1 MDMKSLRRQIGVVSQ
16 EPLLFEGTIADNIR
30 YGKGEDEEVTKE
42 EIVAAAKAASCHE
55 FISKFPDG
63 YETVVGSRGG
73 KISGGQKQRIAIARA
88 LLRNPPIL
96 ILDEATS
103 ALDSKSEREVRSA
116 SNHNPSNT
124 YVTHKYRLLR
134 SNTGTECN

>member
-1 MDMKSLRRQIGVVSQ
+1 MVRGDQKTFCFDCTIRIKVISNAIDTSIRTMDIKSLRRQIGVVSQ

-30 YGKGEDEEVTKE
+30 YGKGEDEKVTKE
-42 EIVAAAKAASCHE
+42 EIVAAAASCHE

-103 ALDSKSEREVRSA
+103 ALDS
-116 SNHNPSNT
+116 
-124 YVTHKYRLLR
+124 L
-134 SNTGTECN
+134 

>member
-30 YGKGEDEEVTKE
+30 YGKGEDEKVTKE

-103 ALDSKSEREVRSA
+103 ALDSKSERDVRSVRYI
-116 SNHNPSNT
+116 SPYHRI
-124 YVTHKYRLLR
+124 TH
-134 SNTGTECN
+134 